1 MHAISGKRVNNKC
14 KTYQEQIPALL
25 EGYLTPELQA
35 NLESHLKDCGTCQQE
50 LITYQT
56 LNQMLFSVGDTL
68 RSSCRIHDEIVSLD
82 SLFKVIDDQERI
94 AQETYNTVESIE
106 DVTEWR
112 LLKAQEQ
119 ALYELGDEIR
129 AKAPDMDFCD
139 DIMAMVAQESS
150 ENSASTDP
158 LEDALY
164 ALGDLL
170 RHNTQKIDVLPQV
183 LASVK
188 HNSNDQNDSVLH
200 DNPDAVDKLHQPSSH
215 TSTVVNLSEYRKQQ
229 AKTKS
234 HTPRRKVSAAF
245 VSWGL
250 VAAMILLISVAGYQ
264 VVLFNNPNLAG
275 NQIAM
280 NGENITDHND
290 QTMQSLNDRIS
301 DSTNNGA
308 DDNIGAMRNLI
319 NNLLQETD
327 DTTTERPA
335 RLALREISL
344 KDALDAR
351 QKAGRQDG
359 DAINTLRQWAG
370 LSSEEANRLL
380 EDGEL
385 DFDVLIGAG
394 LFLTPEE
401 AIALLRD
408 AVEND
413 PENPFL
419 RYALAKNLGM
429 VDGGLADALL
439 QLEAWSGLDSE
450 NALPHYYN
458 ALAQFSLGDSQAA
471 LASLHAAGGMG
482 SASAYALDSARY
494 TEQILIAG
502 GMNPETARFLAAT
515 TAGSGQYSDLTAL
528 SQELLNYG
536 SYYES
541 IGDYETAKEIYQSLN
556 NLGNQVADG
565 AIVANERLAGMDI
578 QFQSINAFEG
588 LYDIFQDPANLR
600 ILEQT
605 FHSFVQ
611 TLNEFTH
618 YMEDY
623 NQLLSIADIN
633 LASVISDIIF
643 QQGDLDI
650 FNFVPQ
656 DKL

>member
-1 MHAISGKRVNNKC
+1 MNNKC
-14 KTYQEQIPALL
+14 KTYQEQIPASL

-35 NLESHLKDCGTCQQE
+35 NLESHLKDCDACQQE
-50 LITYQT
+50 LMSYQALT
-56 LNQMLFSVGDTL
+56 QMLYSVGDAI
-68 RSSCRIHDEIVSLD
+68 RSTYSVDEDIVSLD
-82 SLFKVIDDQERI
+82 TLLKEIQDQEVD
-94 AQETYNTVESIE
+94 AQETYSPIE

-112 LLKAQEQ
+112 SLKVHEQ

-129 AKAPDMDFCD
+129 AKTPDIDLCD
-139 DIMAMVAQESS
+139 DIMAMVALESS
-150 ENSASTDP
+150 ISTGSPDP

-164 ALGDLL
+164 ALGDQF
-170 RHNTQKIDVLPQV
+170 RHNTPKIDILPQV
-183 LASVK
+183 MAALKTAIENDEEGLLHSAS
-188 HNSNDQNDSVLH
+188 
-200 DNPDAVDKLHQPSSH
+200 DKVEKLSQPMSH
-215 TSTVVNLSEYRKQQ
+215 TSTVVNLAEYRKRQ
-229 AKTKS
+229 ATSK
-234 HTPRRKVSAAF
+234 PNRLGRKVSATF

-250 VAAMILLISVAGYQ
+250 VAAMIMLISVAGYQ
-264 VVLFNNPNLAG
+264 IAFYHSQDLSG

-280 NGENITDHND
+280 NGGEGTGKYDQTIQSITDKEAV
-290 QTMQSLNDRIS
+290 SI
-301 DSTNNGA
+301 NNGR
-308 DDNIGAMRNLI
+308 DDNIDAMRNLI
-319 NNLLQETD
+319 SNLLPGAD

-335 RLALREISL
+335 RQVLREISL

-351 QKAGRQDG
+351 QKAGKQDG
-359 DAINTLRQWAG
+359 EAINTLRQWAG
-370 LSSEEANRLL
+370 LSSMEASRLL

-385 DFDVLIGAG
+385 DIDALIGAG

-413 PENPFL
+413 PDNPFL
-419 RYALAKNLGM
+419 RYALARNLSL
-429 VDGGLADALL
+429 VDGGLADSLL
-439 QLEAWSGLDSE
+439 QMEAWSGLDGE

-458 ALAQFSLGDSQAA
+458 ALAHFSLGDSQAA
-471 LASLHAAGGMG
+471 LASLHAAEGMSG
-482 SASAYALDSARY
+482 ASAYALDAARY
-494 TEQILIAG
+494 TEQILVAG

-588 LYDIFQDPANLR
+588 LQDIFQDPANIR

-605 FHSFVQ
+605 FNSFVQ
-611 TLNEFTH
+611 TLSVFTQ

-623 NQLLSIADIN
+623 NQLLSVADIN

-643 QQGDLDI
+643 QQGDLNI
-650 FNFVPQ
+650 FNFIPQ
-656 DKL
+656 SEL